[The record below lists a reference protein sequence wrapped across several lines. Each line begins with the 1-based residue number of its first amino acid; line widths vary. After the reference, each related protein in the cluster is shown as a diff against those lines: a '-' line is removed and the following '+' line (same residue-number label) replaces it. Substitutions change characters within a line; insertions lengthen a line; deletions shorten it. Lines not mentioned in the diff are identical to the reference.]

1 MAITVKDNMGGTENV
16 SSNGKGNL
24 GVTLGAIGTGLGIL
38 NGGLGLFGGVNPMV
52 ANGAVPCPVN
62 ETKYYEDRIQDIK
75 DLNCMMMG
83 VQNEI
88 CNLKERTSVNE
99 TANQYQNMLNAQAF
113 GYVDNRFANERLL
126 TGYEIQAR
134 TCDFIK
140 ATKVITP
147 SQLGTTYANPTMA
160 LNQHQVRTGYCD
172 GPAVIDDGCGCGCA
186 GYRGF

>member
-1 MAITVKDNMGGTENV
+1 MAITVKDGLGGTENV
-16 SSNGKGNL
+16 SSNAKGNL
-24 GVTLGAIGTGLGIL
+24 GVVLGAVGTGLGLL
-38 NGGLGLFGGVNPMV
+38 NNGLGILGGITP
-52 ANGAVPCPVN
+52 ASGAVQQAEDFVMV
-62 ETKYYEDRIQDIK
+62 TKYYEDRIQDIK

-88 CNLKERTSVNE
+88 GNLKERTSVNE
-99 TANQYQNMLNAQAF
+99 TANQYQNLMTSQAF

-126 TGYEIQAR
+126 TGYEIGAR

-147 SQLGTTYANPTMA
+147 AQLGATYMNPSLLLDQRQIGYNAGGTTIINEE
-160 LNQHQVRTGYCD
+160 
-172 GPAVIDDGCGCGCA
+172 GPCCS